1 MTDTPYVRPFAD
13 FLREQSAGE
22 TQAEL
27 SEALRELA
35 SRVKNTGK
43 PGTLTLVIK
52 VEPVKASDGLAVSD
66 EIRLKLPD
74 YERAGSLMFTDR
86 DGNLIG
92 NNPNQLG
99 FTVDQ
104 TTGEVTGTP

>member
-13 FLREQSAGE
+13 FLREQSEGH
-22 TQAEL
+22 TQAAL

-35 SRVKNTGK
+35 ARVVATGK
-43 PGTLTLVIK
+43 AGTLTLIVK
-52 VEPVKASDGLAVSD
+52 LEPVNDSDVLAVSD

-74 YERAGSLMFTDR
+74 YTRKASLMFTDR